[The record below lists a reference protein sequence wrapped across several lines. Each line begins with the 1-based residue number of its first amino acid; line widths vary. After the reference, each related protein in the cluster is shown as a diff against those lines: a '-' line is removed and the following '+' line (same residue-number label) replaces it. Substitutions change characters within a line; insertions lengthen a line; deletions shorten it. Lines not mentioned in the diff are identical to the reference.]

1 MLDLITLYHLG
12 EKFDIPSLRSAVILK
27 LGKLREVGWQEN
39 FISCCRAAFAST
51 TKRDDELRVF
61 MVELLMTDIGC
72 FLKEEDERR
81 DEFEQLL
88 EDFPTIGVMLLN
100 RVCFDCIKKE

>member
-1 MLDLITLYHLG
+1 MI
-12 EKFDIPSLRSAVILK
+12 
-27 LGKLREVGWQEN
+27 
-39 FISCCRAAFAST
+39 
-51 TKRDDELRVF
+51 
-61 MVELLMTDIGC
+61 ELLMTDVGW

-81 DEFEQLL
+81 EEFEQLL